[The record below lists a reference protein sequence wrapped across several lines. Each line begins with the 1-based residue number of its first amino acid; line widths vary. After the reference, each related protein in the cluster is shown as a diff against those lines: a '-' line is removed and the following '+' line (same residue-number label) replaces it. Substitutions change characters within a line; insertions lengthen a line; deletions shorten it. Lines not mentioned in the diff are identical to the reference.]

1 MKERKVKNPEA
12 VGFKECVGVTA
23 LSTVGGLSSIF
34 MSALFMQYMTDYAG
48 LGAWGATL
56 ATVLLLVAR
65 IFDAVDDPI
74 QSYIMDNAKIG
85 KHGKYK
91 PFFMLSIIMT
101 AIGTIALYS
110 LPEGITDS
118 PVLVGIWVIVFYL
131 FYDIGMSFNNANLLY
146 RTMTD
151 DTNERSKLVIGPR
164 LWVNVLGIIGAAM
177 IIIVVA
183 IYNVV
188 GNYHTAFTILV
199 SITIGISAAI
209 SVIGWFMVK
218 ERHIVRQEEGEKIRI
233 SEFFQLLKVNKAM
246 VVHFVKCLF
255 SGFIWMMLFAT
266 PAYYVKWGYCTN
278 LATGEVDMAKF
289 GMYSMFVTLMMLVPL
304 VVGAVIATPLMK
316 KIGSPIKM
324 TQTLLIAQAVGGGI
338 LFVAQILGILRSS
351 PWLFF
356 GGMFI
361 MALAI
366 GTDFVPQC
374 TVEMEIMDYTIYK
387 TGKDR
392 SAMTSVLN
400 TFLQKAQSAV
410 SSALIGVILIAIGY
424 NVDSV
429 TGDYAGDLANI
440 PSMLNWFIVIM
451 GLMPAILGVV
461 SCLVYR
467 FYPIDNDVRAN
478 MRKYIEEHNV

>member
-1 MKERKVKNPEA
+1 MKDRKMKNPEA
-12 VGFKECVGVTA
+12 VGLKECVGVTA
-23 LSTVGGLSSIF
+23 LSTIGGLASIF

-74 QSYIMDNAKIG
+74 QSYIMDNAKVG

-91 PFFMLSIIMT
+91 PFFMISIIM
-101 AIGTIALYS
+101 ISVGTIALYS
-110 LPEGITDS
+110 LPEGITKS
-118 PVLVGIWVIVFYL
+118 PVLVSIWVIVFYL
-131 FYDIGMSFNNANLLY
+131 IFDIGMSFNNANLLY
-146 RTMTD
+146 RTMTN

-199 SITIGISAAI
+199 SVTVGVSAII

-218 ERHIVRQEEGEKIRI
+218 EKHIVRQEEGEKIKIRDFI
-233 SEFFQLLKVNKAM
+233 QLLKINKAM
-246 VVHFVKCLF
+246 VVHFVKSIF

-266 PAYYVKWGYCTN
+266 PAYYVKWGFCTD
-278 LATGEVDMAKF
+278 LVTGEVDMAKF
-289 GMYSMFVTLMMLVPL
+289 GTYSMFVSLMMMIPL
-304 VVGAVIATPLMK
+304 VIGAIIATPLMK
-316 KIGSPIKM
+316 KIGSPTRM
-324 TQTLLIAQAVGGGI
+324 TQILLIVQAIGGGV
-338 LFVAQILGILRSS
+338 LFVAQIAGVLQSS

-356 GGMFI
+356 TGMFI

-392 SAMTSVLN
+392 SAMTGVLN
-400 TFLQKAQSAV
+400 TFLQKGQSAV
-410 SSALIGVILIAIGY
+410 SSALIGAILIAIGY

-429 TGDYAGDLANI
+429 TGDYVGELANI
-440 PSMLNWFIVIM
+440 PTMLNWFIVIM
-451 GLMPAILGVV
+451 GLLPCILGVI
-461 SCLVYR
+461 SCFVYK
-467 FYPIDNDVRAN
+467 FYPINNEVREQ
-478 MRKYIEEHNV
+478 MRTYIEEHNV